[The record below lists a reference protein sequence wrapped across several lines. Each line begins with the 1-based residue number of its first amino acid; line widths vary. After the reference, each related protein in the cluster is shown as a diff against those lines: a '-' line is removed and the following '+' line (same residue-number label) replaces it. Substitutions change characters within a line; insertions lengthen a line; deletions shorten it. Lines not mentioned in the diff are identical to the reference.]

1 LLLNPLP
8 VGGTEVGECEIG
20 AIEKAESIIVILEI
34 ETVSMAWRLLIDEAK
49 GTTIG
54 ALPQTVKES
63 FRERKSKAVVGILF
77 QLNAMQL
84 TRAVKNL
91 ECQLLLNDEIPVID
105 EIPWAHTVNTEQL
118 ITRLESQLLAD

>member
-8 VGGTEVGECEIG
+8 VGVAEVGECEIG
-20 AIEKAESIIVILEI
+20 AIEKTESIVVILEI
-34 ETVSMAWRLLIDEAK
+34 KTVSMAWRLLIDEAE

-54 ALPQTVKES
+54 ALPQTVKQS
-63 FRERKSKAVVGILF
+63 FGERQSKAIVSILL

-84 TRAVKNL
+84 TGTVTNL
-91 ECQLLLNDEIPVID
+91 ECQLLINDEIPVVD
-105 EIPWAHTVNTEQL
+105 EITWTHTIDAEQL